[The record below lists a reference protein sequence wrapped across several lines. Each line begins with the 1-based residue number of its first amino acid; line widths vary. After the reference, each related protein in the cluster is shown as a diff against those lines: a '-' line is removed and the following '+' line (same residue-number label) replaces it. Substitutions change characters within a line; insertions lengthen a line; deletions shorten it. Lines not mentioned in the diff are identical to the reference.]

1 MKDYKVIE
9 EYGNMDIVEIIRIY
23 LEESD
28 SYDRQ
33 F

>member
-1 MKDYKVIE
+1 MKYKVIE

-28 SYDRQ
+28 SYDR
-33 F
+33 

>member
-28 SYDRQ
+28 SYDR
-33 F
+33 